1 MKKGSN
7 YSVKTKI
14 KINVAQIIGI
24 VGIIAMYGLGAL
36 LCLIFGLTPEPT
48 PESTEESVL
57 VAEEELTD
65 ESGAQYEY
73 FTLFIDKADNK
84 AIVTVI
90 PYISIAVSGSVYTIV
105 VSGLVS
111 QSTGMFKDDKYSFRV
126 QNLLPQFRNEIID
139 KTSLNLNNVDY
150 GVAVKIT
157 FSDGDESGS
166 YYYPGRGT
174 IKPLPEDL
182 KSSLSSTCY
191 RIDARDENVEE
202 NLISTVSEILFGGY

>member
-1 MKKGSN
+1 MERRKNCSF
-7 YSVKTKI
+7 KTNI
-14 KINVAQIIGI
+14 KVNVAQIIGI
-24 VGIIAMYGLGAL
+24 VAMCVLG
-36 LCLIFGLTPEPT
+36 FGLRTTFGPTPEPT
-48 PESTEESVL
+48 PESTEESMFVT
-57 VAEEELTD
+57 VEELTD
-65 ESGAQYEY
+65 ESGEQYEY
-73 FTLFIDKADNK
+73 FTLFIDEADNK

-111 QSTGMFKDDKYSFRV
+111 QSTGMFDDGKYSFRV
-126 QNLLPQFRNEIID
+126 QDLLPQLLDEITE

>member
-1 MKKGSN
+1 MESESKFK
-7 YSVKTKI
+7 YSVNTSV
-14 KINVAQIIGI
+14 KINVAQI
-24 VGIIAMYGLGAL
+24 VGILCFIAINAFII
-36 LCLIFGLTPEPT
+36 LIGFFHEPT
-48 PESTEESVL
+48 PKTGKEDMFATVEMLS
-57 VAEEELTD
+57 D
-65 ESGAQYEY
+65 ESGDPYEY
-73 FTLFIDKADNK
+73 YTVFADEADDK

-105 VSGLVS
+105 VSSLVS
-111 QSTGMFKDDKYSFRV
+111 QSTGMFDDGKYSFRV
-126 QNLLPQFRNEIID
+126 RDLLPQLLDEITE

-166 YYYPGRGT
+166 YYYLGRGT

-191 RIDARDENVEE
+191 KIDARDKNVEE